1 MFPLKMEDRMKSLVI
16 LALSVVAA
24 PAIAQDSP
32 PPPAPQDAPAPRGG
46 YSPPP
51 VPPVPAGATV
61 QFQPSVSPDVA
72 FPPPA
77 PLAKYPPCKKGQ
89 HDACMERGSPR

>member
-1 MFPLKMEDRMKSLVI
+1 MVKIIVFG
-16 LALSVVAA
+16 LALAVTAPVMAQDA
-24 PAIAQDSP
+24 PAT
-32 PPPAPQDAPAPRGG
+32 PPPAPQDSPAPRGG

-51 VPPVPAGATV
+51 MPPIPPGATV

-77 PLAKYPPCKKGQ
+77 PLANYPVCTRNQTDHCRQRNDPK
-89 HDACMERGSPR
+89 

>member
-1 MFPLKMEDRMKSLVI
+1 MKTI
-16 LALSVVAA
+16 LFGLTLAIAA
-24 PAIAQDSP
+24 PAMAQDNAAPPPAAPQDSP
-32 PPPAPQDAPAPRGG
+32 TPRGG
-46 YSPPP
+46 YAPPP
-51 VPPVPAGATV
+51 MPPIPAGATV

-89 HDACMERGSPR
+89 YDGCVERGSPK

>member
-1 MFPLKMEDRMKSLVI
+1 MKTILFGLALVI
-16 LALSVVAA
+16 AA
-24 PAIAQDSP
+24 PAIAQDAAT
-32 PPPAPQDAPAPRGG
+32 PPAPQDSPAPKGG

-51 VPPVPAGATV
+51 MPPIPPGATV

-89 HDACMERGSPR
+89 HDSCMERGSPK